1 MPSNIKG
8 LPVSIRNIKE
18 LNKERKMDSLYWDF
32 AKNIKDKL
40 SNDINGRIVFEIYK
54 DIDTVIFKVFF
65 KDFEYSYAVN
75 NVQDRIYSGSV
86 EEIPEAFKKAYMSS
100 IKKAF
105 FKTEC
110 HKRRD
115 ERAKMEIE
123 G

>member
-1 MPSNIKG
+1 MG
-8 LPVSIRNIKE
+8 
-18 LNKERKMDSLYWDF
+18 SLYWDF

-40 SNDINGRIVFEIYK
+40 SNDINGRIEFEIYK
-54 DIDTVIFKVFF
+54 EIDTVIFKVFF
-65 KDFEYSYAVN
+65 KNFKYSYAVN

-86 EEIPEAFKKAYMSS
+86 EEIPEEFKKAYMSS

-105 FKTEC
+105 FKTES

-115 ERAKMEIE
+115 ERAKMGIE